1 MENKSFIIKNISKD
15 RFSPFNATEEE
26 LIAFSLDENSLL
38 NEKTTINELNA
49 RELVISF
56 YNKREK
62 FRQNSRLGHIIIK
75 ENNLSKDDLIR
86 ALVYHEQNEVPLGEA
101 FIKLGICTQEQ
112 VNKALEIQMQIRN
125 YIL

>member
-1 MENKSFIIKNISKD
+1 MENKQFIVKNISKD
-15 RFSPFNATEEE
+15 KFSPFNATEEE

-38 NEKTTINELNA
+38 SEKTTINEFSA

-75 ENNLSKDDLIR
+75 ENNLSKDELIK
-86 ALVYHEQNEVPLGEA
+86 ALAYHEENEVPLGVA
-101 FIKLGICTQEQ
+101 FIRLGICTEEQ
-112 VNKALEIQMQIRN
+112 VRKALEIQTQMRN
-125 YIL
+125 FIL

>member
-62 FRQNSRLGHIIIK
+62 FRQNSRLGHIIMK